1 MSIRDEIRALCAE
14 HDRFMAEQESEAIRR
29 PPVSEPDD
37 AGLVYKEFD
46 NGAPAPAA
54 EPDAAPFEGAAA
66 PSEAGLWSDEFVK
79 TLADI
84 LDDVEQR
91 MRREWKHEI
100 EREITVLRNEN
111 AELRGFLGGLLAA
124 IGPRTEDVPKSG
136 QIVDLPAWRRR
147 DGT

>member
-1 MSIRDEIRALCAE
+1 MSITREEIRQLCIA
-14 HDRFMAEQESEAIRR
+14 HDRFMAEQASEPIRR

-37 AGLVYKEFD
+37 AGLIYKEYD
-46 NGAPAPAA
+46 NGALMPAA
-54 EPDAAPFEGAAA
+54 EPDTA

-147 DGT
+147 DGA